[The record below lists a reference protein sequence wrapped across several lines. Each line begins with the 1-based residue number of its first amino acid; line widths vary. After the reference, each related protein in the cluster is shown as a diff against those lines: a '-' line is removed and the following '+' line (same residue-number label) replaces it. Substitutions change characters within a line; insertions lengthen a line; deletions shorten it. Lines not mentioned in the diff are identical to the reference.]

1 MCAPIAGMMGAG
13 GLLEN
18 LGDPLGTRKRREDQQ
33 QSAWAREDRIR
44 DATFAHEKEMAGL
57 SGGSNSAVPNRSSLG
72 VQGGQGGNKSRY
84 NPGRTAGGQA
94 K

>member
-1 MCAPIAGMMGAG
+1 MCAPIAGMLGQG

-33 QSAWAREDRIR
+33 QSAWAREDKSS

-57 SGGSNSAVPNRSSLG
+57 TGAGSAGPNRSSLG

-84 NPGRTAGGQA
+84 NSGRTAGGQA